1 MVTETIDVRKL
12 AVEIRKK
19 RENKGLR
26 ETAQAIGGISASTL
40 SRVEAGRVPDLASF
54 LRLCQWLGIPAD
66 EFTGGTTGASPPSRT
81 TSTPE
86 VIEAH
91 LRADRELPP
100 KTVQALSAAFRA
112 LYDAAKRGKI

>member
-1 MVTETIDVRKL
+1 MTETIDVRRL

-26 ETAQAIGGISASTL
+26 ETAKEIGGISASTL

-54 LRLCQWLGIPAD
+54 LRLCQWLGLSPD
-66 EFTGGTTGASPPSRT
+66 EFTDGTAEANPSST
-81 TSTPE
+81 EASTPD

-112 LYDAAKRGKI
+112 LYDAAKRGEM

>member
-1 MVTETIDVRKL
+1 MTETIDVRRL

-26 ETAQAIGGISASTL
+26 ETAREIGGISASTL
-40 SRVEAGRVPDLASF
+40 SRVEAGRIPDLASF
-54 LRLCQWLGIPAD
+54 LRLCQWLGFSPD
-66 EFTGGTTGASPPSRT
+66 EFTEGIADATPSAETVTTPD
-81 TSTPE
+81 
-86 VIEAH
+86 VVEAH

-112 LYDAAKRGKI
+112 LYDAAKRGEI